1 MPASRALPSIAIEPL
16 VVRRAEAARMLRLGM
31 TKLKELIRDRK
42 LKETRIG
49 AVSLIHVNSIRELL
63 GIAGDDA

>member
-1 MPASRALPSIAIEPL
+1 
-16 VVRRAEAARMLRLGM
+16 MLRLGM